1 MDIFFTVLLVALAVF
16 LVYMLCLSGNR
27 KKSDIDYFTKFRYA
41 HRGLFKSPTVPEN
54 SLSAF
59 FLAVKG
65 GYGIELDVHLMA
77 DGKLAVIH
85 DSSLIR
91 TAGADVKIEELSE
104 KDLQN
109 FTLEQSGEHIP
120 TLKEVLELVDGRV
133 PLLIELKSEGNVSA
147 LCSAFISEL
156 STYKGKYCVESFDP
170 RCIAY
175 LKKRAPHVVRG
186 QLAENFFKDKKTVL
200 SPILK
205 LVLSVLVLNIW
216 TKPDFVAY
224 KFEDRK
230 NLPNRIAIG
239 FWKIKGFAW
248 TIKNKENLMQAEKE
262 GYSVIFEGFEP

>member
-1 MDIFFTVLLVALAVF
+1 MYIIFAVSAIALALF
-16 LVYMLCLSGNR
+16 LIYLLSLAGNR
-27 KKSDIDYFTKFRYA
+27 KYSDVDYFVRFRYA
-41 HRGLFKSPTVPEN
+41 HRGLFKGPTLPEN

-59 FLAVKG
+59 SLAVKN

-85 DSSLIR
+85 DSSLLR

-109 FTLEQSGEHIP
+109 FTLEQSGEYIP

-133 PLLIELKSEGNVSA
+133 PLLIELKSEKNASA

-156 STYKGKYCVESFDP
+156 SAYKGRYCVESFDP

-175 LKKRAPHVVRG
+175 MKKHATHIVRG

-200 SPILK
+200 SPVLK

-216 TKPDFVAY
+216 TKPDFIAY

-248 TIKNKENLMQAEKE
+248 TIKNREDLTQAEKE
-262 GYSVIFEGFEP
+262 GYSVIFEDFEP